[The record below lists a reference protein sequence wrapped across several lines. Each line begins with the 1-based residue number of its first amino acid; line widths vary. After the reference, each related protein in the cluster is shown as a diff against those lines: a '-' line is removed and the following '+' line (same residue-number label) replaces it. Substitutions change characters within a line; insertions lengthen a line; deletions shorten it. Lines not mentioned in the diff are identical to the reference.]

1 MDIATKLN
9 NLKGQVDSGKIEVAK
24 AEQNLENLTAQKE
37 QLYGEIKGLGVEPEN
52 IQAEIERLE
61 QEIMQGLAS
70 AESLIR
76 G

>member
-9 NLKGQVDSGKIEVAK
+9 NLKGQVDNGKIEVAK

-37 QLYGEIKGLGVEPEN
+37 QLCGEIKALGVEPEN

>member
-37 QLYGEIKGLGVEPEN
+37 KFYEEIKALGVEPEN